1 MKIGNEY
8 SSEVKLDFGVTQGS
22 ILGPKLFNIY
32 AKPFPEKLKVVS
44 VSVEGYAD
52 DHQLLK
58 GFNLVF
64 QVEVLVEGIQKTFE
78 VIESW
83 MRENFLK
90 LNSDKTQIMIVAPQ
104 GIHKDILINGTFING
119 KCIRFVESAKKPWSV
134 H

>member
-1 MKIGNEY
+1 M
-8 SSEVKLDFGVTQGS
+8 
-22 ILGPKLFNIY
+22 
-32 AKPFPEKLKVVS
+32 VS

-64 QVEVLVEGIQKTFE
+64 QVEVLIEGIQKTFD

-90 LNSDKTQIMIVAPQ
+90 LNSDK
-104 GIHKDILINGTFING
+104 
-119 KCIRFVESAKKPWSV
+119 
-134 H
+134 